1 MGKWHNVDFLQRT
14 CSCGHF
20 QYSGVPC
27 GHAFAVIRAAERGA
41 PRDLVPYDLT
51 VPSLHAA
58 YAVPMVP
65 VEIAGLE
72 VRYAISNPADDEAGA
87 ALERTPLCRAP
98 NFKKPRGRPQTA
110 RARQVNR
117 EHVLPT

>member
-20 QYSGVPC
+20 QYNQVLC
-27 GHAFAVIRAAERGA
+27 GHAITVIRAADRGA

-72 VRYAISNPADDEAGA
+72 VRYAISNRADDEA
-87 ALERTPLCRAP
+87 ALERSPLCRSL